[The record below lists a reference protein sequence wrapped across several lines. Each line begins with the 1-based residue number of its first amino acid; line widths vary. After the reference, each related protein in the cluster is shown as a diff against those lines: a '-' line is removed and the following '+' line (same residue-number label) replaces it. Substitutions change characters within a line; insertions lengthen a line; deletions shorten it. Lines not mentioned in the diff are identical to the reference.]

1 MPIITSTLTD
11 TAHDGSSNLVG
22 NSNNVWDVNSATV
35 NVNFFGPS
43 NNPICIY
50 FNFYVAGLKQ
60 GSVLNDVRMTIKMIG
75 GPYSNGSTSRIY
87 AAVEN
92 NLQTDPTSGSGRI
105 VRGTRGKTPWD
116 KLGRHSSSVTAY
128 GNRCGPTHSHPSG
141 LSGYGASVRDPYAIL
156 VKAFCTDQASPTA
169 TGRTLAANARQTT
182 ENLASALQPLVN
194 DPDWSEAG
202 QWVTFYIF
210 SDDTTASS
218 VFWGVGNLTGI
229 TYNNGMGAST
239 ATTGPNNSA
248 QASQYHPSDPSTP
261 ATLVI
266 DYQASDLS
274 ISGIGS
280 YSYGRNAG
288 TPNQKV
294 LARWRGQR
302 FVADNDCL
310 YPGDAGVGDIPF
322 SNYSARWT
330 YLLDPVRW
338 GTTGDNGTGTAGSKI
353 RANPWKA
360 KKRVESQS
368 IQLDDWSGYAATVT
382 WDFTDYNPWASSWHT
397 YSARVYMS
405 QTGLAYPNAT
415 GRNSW
420 LRFALGGTYSW
431 SLETTNVVGFDDSVA
446 LRPVIA
452 TSGGTTTAADPKL
465 YSKYNDDDYYR
476 IEIQASEYATPKVV
490 VRIYDNDSVTP
501 MHIITANPSSVVIDN
516 LVVGDIGTYTL
527 GFDMRVLDLEVWPNY
542 DLNGDFDSENADR
555 PAPYVPKNWEFFES
569 LEGETK
575 PLKEIGTVADI
586 EMDGSIVIDTGK
598 LGLAQYTGRLVSPPY
613 TKTRL
618 TYGTGMFRVIDLYV
632 PDGTPPAG
640 GWPLMLWAH
649 GGFFVFGDLNTGQP
663 DLAEA
668 MMSLGVAFA
677 SVDYTPSAATM
688 SAYPAWDATTASGR
702 YPTWILQYKQAANY
716 LKSVAGTYNLNQNK
730 FIASGSSAGGYI
742 AFAAVASRGL
752 TNDGGGRD
760 LTLAGNT
767 ATFGMPNVADPQFH
781 AGFFWS
787 APISMNAIMEFD
799 PHQVNANCW
808 ILGAVPRFTATTNSF
823 LGRPLNAAAPDASHT
838 GVHEMIEA
846 NAANLPLHIAYCW
859 AAHDW
864 VVPTNAENRLPDTI
878 DQRKILLSS
887 LDNASASL
895 PSGFTFSDI
904 CVEDALHA
912 TVSLDDMDWGK
923 MKRWLNETL

>member
-1 MPIITSTLTD
+1 MAIITSTLAD
-11 TAHDGSSNLVG
+11 TEHDGSSNLWE
-22 NSNNVWDVNSATV
+22 NSNDPW
-35 NVNFFGPS
+35 NVNHATTNVYFFGPS
-43 NNPICIY
+43 SNPICIY

-60 GSVLNDVRMTIKMIG
+60 GSVLNDVRMTLKMIN
-75 GPYSNGSTSRIY
+75 GPYNNGSTSRIY

-92 NLQTDPTSGSGRI
+92 NLQTNPTSGSGRI

-116 KLGRHSSSVTAY
+116 KLGRHSSSVTEY

-156 VKAFCTDQASPTA
+156 VKAFCTDQATPTA

-194 DPDWSEAG
+194 DSGWSEAG

-239 ATTGPNNSA
+239 ATTAANNSA
-248 QASQYHPSDPSTP
+248 QASQYNASDSSTP

-266 DYQASDLS
+266 DYQSSDIS
-274 ISGIGS
+274 TSGIGA

-302 FVADNDCL
+302 FVAENDCL
-310 YPGDAGVGDIPF
+310 YPGDAGVGDVPF

-338 GTTGDNGTGTAGSKI
+338 GTTGDNGTGTPGSKV

-368 IQLDDWSGYAATVT
+368 IQLDDWSGFASNVT
-382 WDFTDYNPWASSWHT
+382 WDFRDYNPWAESWHT
-397 YSARVYMS
+397 YSARVYIS

-420 LRFALGGTYSW
+420 LRFSLGDTYCW
-431 SLETTNVVGFDDSVA
+431 SIETTNVVGFDDSVA
-446 LRPVIA
+446 LRPVIVSP
-452 TSGGTTTAADPKL
+452 SGLTTATDPKL
-465 YSKYNDDDYYR
+465 YSKYNEDDYYR
-476 IEIQASEYATPKVV
+476 IEIQASEFATPKLA
-490 VRIYDNDSVTP
+490 VRIYDNDSTTP
-501 MHIITANPSSVVIDN
+501 MHTISANPTSVTVN
-516 LVVGDIGTYTL
+516 NVTVGDIGTYTL
-527 GFDMRVLDLEVWPNY
+527 GFDMRVLDLEIWPSF
-542 DLNGDFDSENADR
+542 DLNGEFAADAVGQ
-555 PAPYVPKNWEFFES
+555 PAPYVPKKWEFFES
-569 LEGETK
+569 TNSGQK
-575 PLKEIGTVADI
+575 PLKEIGRVTAI
-586 EMDGSIVIDTGK
+586 GGDGSLTIDSGK
-598 LGLAQYTGRLVSPPY
+598 LGLAQYTGRLEPPPY

-618 TYGTGMFRVIDLYV
+618 SYGTGIFRIMDLYV
-632 PDGTPPAG
+632 PNGTPPVG
-640 GWPLMLWAH
+640 GWPVMVWAH
-649 GGFFVFGDLNTGQP
+649 GGFFVGGDLNSGQP
-663 DLAEA
+663 GLAEA
-668 MMSLGVAFA
+668 IMSLGVAFA

-688 SAYPAWDATTASGR
+688 STYPSWDPTVSSGK
-702 YPTWILQYKQAANY
+702 YPSWILQYKQATNY
-716 LKSVAGTYNLNQNK
+716 LKSVAGTYNLDQNK

-742 AFAAVASRGL
+742 AFAAIASRGL

-767 ATFGMPNVADPQFH
+767 ATFGMPNVADPQFY

-787 APISMNAIMEFD
+787 PPVSMNALMEFD
-799 PHQVNANCW
+799 PHQVNSNCW
-808 ILGAVPRFTATTNSF
+808 LIGTVPRMTGTTNAF
-823 LGRPLNAAAPDASHT
+823 LGRPLNTATPDATHT

-864 VVPTNAENRLPDTI
+864 VVPTNAEGRLPDSV

-904 CVEDALHA
+904 CIEDALHA

-923 MKRWLNETL
+923 MKRWLDETL